1 MNIRNPITYYDNIIP
16 LKNQNFIENM
26 LLGKIRGLSFPY
38 YYTRNLTGVD
48 DPNNPNPERGFGS
61 LLYSHRDAN
70 IKEELSF
77 QLLTPFYSLIS
88 QLDLLLY
95 QVTNSRVFLQLPS
108 SNTSKILLPHTDQQD
123 PHLVFLYYVNDSD
136 GDTVFYEQDRKTEIK
151 RVSPKKGRAVIFD
164 GLIPHSGSTPTKN
177 ERLTINI
184 NFTILD
190 QNSIQIRKYPPI

>member
-88 QLDLLLY
+88 QLDLIFK
-95 QVTNSRVFLQLPS
+95 NSSL
-108 SNTSKILLPHTDQQD
+108 
-123 PHLVFLYYVNDSD
+123 
-136 GDTVFYEQDRKTEIK
+136 
-151 RVSPKKGRAVIFD
+151 VIFCS
-164 GLIPHSGSTPTKN
+164 GLYAFVNKIMFNNSDASLDN
-177 ERLTINI
+177 C
-184 NFTILD
+184 ILWIFEKRYFSWSPFEFD
-190 QNSIQIRKYPPI
+190 HKSILRS